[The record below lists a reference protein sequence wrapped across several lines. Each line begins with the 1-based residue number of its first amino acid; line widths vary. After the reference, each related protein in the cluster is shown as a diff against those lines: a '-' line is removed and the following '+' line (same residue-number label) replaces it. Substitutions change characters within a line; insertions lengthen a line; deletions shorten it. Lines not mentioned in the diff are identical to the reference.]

1 MTSAPRRLKH
11 WDWPHCLAA
20 STKRRST
27 AAAVLPAPDKTQRL
41 TSHPHS
47 FHVHCPGSSAP
58 RVVCRACGSSSAV
71 RRVAVPYV
79 FRYLATELA
88 AMNIKTT
95 LAIAP

>member
-1 MTSAPRRLKH
+1 MTSDPRRLTQGFSRQ
-11 WDWPHCLAA
+11 CLAA
-20 STKRRST
+20 CMGPAR
-27 AAAVLPAPDKTQRL
+27 AAAVLPAPDK
-41 TSHPHS
+41 SHEKIS
-47 FHVHCPGSSAP
+47 SQKKTTGSAAP
-58 RVVCRACGSSSAV
+58 CVVCRACGSSAAV

>member
-1 MTSAPRRLKH
+1 
-11 WDWPHCLAA
+11 
-20 STKRRST
+20 
-27 AAAVLPAPDKTQRL
+27 
-41 TSHPHS
+41 
-47 FHVHCPGSSAP
+47 
-58 RVVCRACGSSSAV
+58 V